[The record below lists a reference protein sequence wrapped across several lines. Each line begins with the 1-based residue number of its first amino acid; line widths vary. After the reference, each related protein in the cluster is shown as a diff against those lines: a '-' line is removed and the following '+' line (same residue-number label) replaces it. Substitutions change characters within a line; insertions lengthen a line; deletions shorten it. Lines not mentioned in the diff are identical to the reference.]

1 MSRPKGRIAVP
12 AQRMEGMLN
21 SLFVSENIVHAGA
34 LLYLAA
40 FLFRNQ
46 IILRTLIIVGDFVYI
61 LYFYFAPETPLWGGI
76 FWSTMFTVVNVVMIG
91 LIFAD
96 RMHFRLS
103 ANEKHLFDALG
114 DLTPGQ
120 FRQFL
125 KIGRQQTAASHLAIT
140 QEGHHLHEL
149 FFVLDRP
156 LTIEKKGLVS
166 VTGSNTFIGEIAF
179 LLGQPATA
187 TVTLEPGTH
196 YFVWNTRDLKDVM
209 RAKPALGASLSLA
222 MNKKMAQKLAV
233 GGVLH
238 DFALSAA
245 DA

>member
-1 MSRPKGRIAVP
+1 
-12 AQRMEGMLN
+12 MLD
-21 SLFVSENIVHAGA
+21 SILVSENIVHAGA

-46 IILRTLIIVGDFVYI
+46 IILRSLIIAGDFVYI
-61 LYFYFAPETPLWGGI
+61 LYFYLAPETPLWGGI
-76 FWSTMFTVVNVVMIG
+76 FWSTMFTLVNVVMIA
-91 LIFAD
+91 LIVAD

-103 ANEKHLFDALG
+103 TDEKHLFDALQ

-140 QEGHHLHEL
+140 QEGHPLQEL
-149 FFVLDRP
+149 FFVLHRP
-156 LTIEKKGLVS
+156 VTIEKKGMIS

-187 TVTLEPGTH
+187 TVTLEPGTP
-196 YFVWNTRDLKDVM
+196 YFVWNASDLKEVM

-233 GGVLH
+233 GGVLQ
-238 DFALSAA
+238 DFTATAA
-245 DA
+245 DTSP